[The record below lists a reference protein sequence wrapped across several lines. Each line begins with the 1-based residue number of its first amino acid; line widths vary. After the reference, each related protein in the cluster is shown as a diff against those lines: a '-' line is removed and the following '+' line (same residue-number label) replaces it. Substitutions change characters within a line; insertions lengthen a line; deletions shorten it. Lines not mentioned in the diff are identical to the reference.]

1 MAAEPASIHAS
12 LRTDRCGGRVLM
24 LVNTLNEYQ
33 PFTAPVPGSGSA
45 TALFENRQVTIGSG
59 HLHDTLAPFGSA
71 VYVLGASPCPTAPT
85 AGVQPTNI
93 LINPSFEL
101 TVNVGMPFGYE
112 AYDVRAPATDALL
125 QSPTVR
131 HACVPWAGRRPRR
144 NVLSRRL
151 ALCTRTLLRPPHH
164 ALI

>member
-1 MAAEPASIHAS
+1 M
-12 LRTDRCGGRVLM
+12 
-24 LVNTLNEYQ
+24 
-33 PFTAPVPGSGSA
+33 
-45 TALFENRQVTIGSG
+45 LFEQRQVSINGG
-59 HLHDTLAPFGSA
+59 QLRDTLAAFGSA
-71 VYVLGASPCPTAPT
+71 VYVLGATPCPTAPD

-125 QSPTVR
+125 QSPTVH

-144 NVLSRRL
+144 DVLSRRL
-151 ALCTRTLLRPPHH
+151 ALRTRTLLRPPHH